1 MRVLDGAIAVLDGQV
16 GVEPQTETVW
26 RQASAHQVP
35 RIIFINK
42 MDKIGAQFLAA
53 TATVQEYLGAEP
65 CIVQLPIGSEDNFT
79 GIIDL
84 VTVTAYHFDGQVAE
98 EMKVIPIPEKLQEQ
112 VTVYRTKLIEQL
124 CHYDEKL
131 AEKYL
136 IEARVTVTDI
146 KLALRAATIANKLFP
161 VFCGSAFKNKGI
173 KLLIDGAC
181 DYLPSPLDIPPI
193 ISENATGTEVTCDP
207 VTSTHFVAL
216 AFKIMTDP
224 YVGKLTFF
232 RVYSGR
238 LQKGSFVY
246 NTTKNTR
253 ERIGRILQMHA
264 QHREDIE
271 YAVAGDI
278 LACVGLKKTTTGD
291 TLCSEDFKVILEKMN
306 FPDPVISMA
315 LEPLTKADQEK
326 LSLSLTKLAEEDPT
340 FKTYTD
346 RETGDMIIAGMGE
359 LHLEV
364 LVERLKREFRVNTK
378 VGKPQVAYRETFTKT
393 VTAEG
398 KYIKQSGGRG
408 QYGHV

>member
-1 MRVLDGAIAVLDGQV
+1 MRVLDGAITVLDGQV

-136 IEARVTVTDI
+136 FEARVTVTDI
-146 KLALRAATIANKLFP
+146 KVALRAATIANKLFP

-193 ISENATGTEVTCDP
+193 IGENAAGTEVTCDP

-238 LQKGSFVY
+238 LQK
-246 NTTKNTR
+246 
-253 ERIGRILQMHA
+253 
-264 QHREDIE
+264 
-271 YAVAGDI
+271 
-278 LACVGLKKTTTGD
+278 
-291 TLCSEDFKVILEKMN
+291 
-306 FPDPVISMA
+306 
-315 LEPLTKADQEK
+315 
-326 LSLSLTKLAEEDPT
+326 
-340 FKTYTD
+340 
-346 RETGDMIIAGMGE
+346 
-359 LHLEV
+359 
-364 LVERLKREFRVNTK
+364 
-378 VGKPQVAYRETFTKT
+378 
-393 VTAEG
+393 
-398 KYIKQSGGRG
+398 
-408 QYGHV
+408 